1 MALTMKLSQFLHDHG
16 VTTREFAA
24 QLGASPESV
33 RLYVTGKRRPR
44 VDVLAKIRQLT
55 NDAVRAS
62 DFFEAEEDEE
72 SEIAPLRPRTA
83 EGLA

>member
-1 MALTMKLSQFLHDHG
+1 MKLSQYLHDHG

-44 VDVLAKIRQLT
+44 MDVLARIRQLT

-72 SEIAPLRPRTA
+72 QEIVPLRPRTA
-83 EGLA
+83 EGMA